1 MKLKELSFT
10 DLIAIFSTIS
20 VLVSIASQTYFYF
33 RFDALWIL
41 SFLTPSIYFIEVIR
55 VMILFILIFFNAIC
69 IEELFKWG
77 LKYIVKK
84 KKVRWSTH
92 QNSSDLLAKSYK
104 KYETNQTIFFGVV
117 ILIEWGLLNYFI
129 GYFHIT
135 ILIFVCV
142 ISGLILTLLTDKTLD
157 RMIRFVTLGLIIL
170 FITALN
176 GELKIRELKQ
186 TPKVSVKNNPTYE
199 YKVLEVIQNR
209 VIVFDDKKTNIE
221 IKIVPIDDIEKI
233 VVEKSPN

>member
-33 RFDALWIL
+33 RLDALWIL

-69 IEELFKWG
+69 IEQVFKWG

-84 KKVRWSTH
+84 KKVRLSTH

-104 KYETNQTIFFGVV
+104 KYETNQTIFFGV
-117 ILIEWGLLNYFI
+117 ILFAEWVLLNYFI
-129 GYFHIT
+129 GYFSVL
-135 ILIFVCV
+135 ILIFVCA
-142 ISGLILTLLTDKTLD
+142 ISGFILALLTDKTLD
-157 RMIRFVTLGLIIL
+157 RMIRFVTLGFIIL

-186 TPKVSVKNNPTYE
+186 TPKVFVKDNPTYE

-233 VVEKSPN
+233 VVEKRPN

>member
-10 DLIAIFSTIS
+10 DLIAIFSTIAI
-20 VLVSIASQTYFYF
+20 LVSIASQTYFYF
-33 RFDALWIL
+33 RLDALWIL

-55 VMILFILIFFNAIC
+55 VMILFILIFFNVIC
-69 IEELFKWG
+69 IEQVFKWG

-84 KKVRWSTH
+84 KRVRLSTYESTFDVL
-92 QNSSDLLAKSYK
+92 NKSYK
-104 KYETNQTIFFGVV
+104 KYETNQTIFFGVIV
-117 ILIEWGLLNYFI
+117 FVEWILLDYFI
-129 GYFHIT
+129 GYFSIT
-135 ILIFVCV
+135 IFVFVCA
-142 ISGLILTLLTDKTLD
+142 ISGLILALLIDKTLD
-157 RMIRFVTLGLIIL
+157 RIVRFVTLGLIIL

-186 TPKVSVKNNPTYE
+186 TPKVFVKDNPTYE

-209 VIVFDDKKTNIE
+209 VIVFDDRKTNIE

-233 VVEKSPN
+233 VVEKRSN

>member
-10 DLIAIFSTIS
+10 DLIAIFSAIS
-20 VLVSIASQTYFYF
+20 ILVSIASQTYFYF
-33 RFDALWIL
+33 RLDALWIL

-84 KKVRWSTH
+84 KKVRLSTH
-92 QNSSDLLAKSYK
+92 QNSYDLLTKSYK
-104 KYETNQTIFFGVV
+104 KYETNQTIFFGV
-117 ILIEWGLLNYFI
+117 ILFVEWVLLNYCL
-129 GYFHIT
+129 GYFSIT
-135 ILIFVCV
+135 ILIFVCA
-142 ISGLILTLLTDKTLD
+142 ISGLILALLTDKTLD

-186 TPKVSVKNNPTYE
+186 TPKVFVKDNPTYE
-199 YKVLEVIQNR
+199 YKVLEAIQNR

-233 VVEKSPN
+233 VVEKRSN